1 MSPEIV
7 IDRLQERL
15 QTKRFGRRTFFSRE
29 ATSTNDWGK
38 ELARLGVEEGT
49 VVVAETQTSGHG
61 RLGRQWVS
69 PKGGLW
75 FSVVLRPELSPSEAV
90 GLVFM
95 AGLSVAEV
103 LHRKYGLKVETKWPN
118 DVLVNGKKICGV
130 LVEMSTIGTK
140 VSFVI
145 VGVGINA
152 NFDVEQSFSEPLLA
166 GATSLKE
173 ELGRKVRLERLLGD
187 LLEELENAYD
197 QSVNGISSATMEKWK
212 SYAGFIG
219 RKVKVTTEDG
229 KISGLALDVN
239 REGALIL
246 KLTNGRTRHFFV
258 GDISM
263 KT

>member
-152 NFDVEQSFSEPLLA
+152 NFNVEESFSEPLLA

-187 LLEELENAYD
+187 LLEELENVYD
-197 QSVNGISSATMEKWK
+197 QSVNGISSAAMEKWK

-219 RKVKVTTEDG
+219 RKVEVTTEDG
-229 KISGLALDVN
+229 KVSGLALDVN